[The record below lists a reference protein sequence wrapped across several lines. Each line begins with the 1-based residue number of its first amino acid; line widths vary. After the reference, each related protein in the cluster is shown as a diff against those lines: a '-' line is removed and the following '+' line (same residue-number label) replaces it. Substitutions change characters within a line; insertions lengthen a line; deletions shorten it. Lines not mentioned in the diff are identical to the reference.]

1 LFRTLRC
8 SSNPRFVLIAYLG
21 CGTLVTMLFKYR
33 ALDADGHEREGTVEA
48 LSMDVAVS
56 TLQRRSLIVS
66 SIEPVA
72 EKSLLSIEL
81 GFLKHIS
88 NKEIVI
94 LSRQIATL
102 FEAQV
107 SALRVFRLLAAEV
120 DNKYLAEIM
129 TQVADDLQGGS
140 PISKAMA
147 RHPKA
152 FTTFY
157 VNMVRS
163 GEESGKLSETFGYL
177 ADYMDRTY
185 EVQSKA
191 QNALIYPAFVV
202 ATFFVVM
209 SLMLTLVI
217 PRVSQILI
225 DSGQE
230 IPLYTKIVIGLSNL
244 IVNYGV
250 FVLIGLVIGGYFVY
264 RSLQT
269 PSGRLFFDGLKLG
282 TPYIGDLYEKL
293 YLSRIADNF
302 STMLMSGV
310 PVVEAVEITASVVGS
325 ATYEEILRQV
335 GEDVKGGASISDALG
350 RNGEIPGIMTAMIKV
365 GEETGELGSI
375 LNTLAKFY
383 RREVST
389 SVDTLVDLIEPLMI
403 VCLGLGVGTLLAA
416 VLIPIYNLAGSI
428 S

>member
-1 LFRTLRC
+1 
-8 SSNPRFVLIAYLG
+8 
-21 CGTLVTMLFKYR
+21 MLFSYH
-33 ALDADGHEREGTVEA
+33 ALDKDGHERAGTVEA
-48 LSMDVAVS
+48 LSVDVAVS
-56 TLQRRSLIVS
+56 TLQRRGLIVS
-66 SIEPVA
+66 SIEPT
-72 EKSLLSIEL
+72 ERKGILNTEISL
-81 GFLKHIS
+81 FKRVS

-107 SALRVFRLLAAEV
+107 SALRIFRLLAAEV
-120 DNKYLAEIM
+120 DNKYLTEIM

-140 PISKAMA
+140 PISKALS
-147 RHPKA
+147 RHPKV
-152 FTTFY
+152 FSSFY

-177 ADYMDRTY
+177 ADYLDRTY
-185 EVQSKA
+185 EVMSKA
-191 QNALIYPAFVV
+191 QNALIYPAFVIGV
-202 ATFFVVM
+202 FVVVM
-209 SLMLTLVI
+209 ALMLTLVI
-217 PRVSQILI
+217 PRISTILT

-230 IPLYTKIVIGLSNL
+230 IPIYTKIVIGLSDFL
-244 IVNYGV
+244 VNYG
-250 FVLIGLVIGGYFVY
+250 FFFLIALGVGAFFVY

-269 PSGRLFFDGLKLG
+269 PAGRLFFDSAKLQV
-282 TPYIGDLYEKL
+282 PYIGDLYQKL

-302 STMLMSGV
+302 ATMLVSGV

-325 ATYEEILRQV
+325 STYERILKDV
-335 GEDVKGGASISDALG
+335 GEAVKGGSSISDALN
-350 RNGEIPGIMTAMIKV
+350 RHEEVPGIMTAMVRV
-365 GEETGELGSI
+365 GEETGELGNI

-389 SVDTLVDLIEPLMI
+389 AVDTLVDLIEPMMI
-403 VCLGLGVGTLLAA
+403 VLLGLGVGTLLAS